1 MDSVSDPVCINGE
14 ENGEERTEP
23 ANEELDEDIFSY
35 LSNEEQECLKYL
47 MDTIDSLEAD
57 MVADDQE
64 ERTGGAQETETLT
77 DNADDRDGGPNI
89 EPEQEEVTPAAEE
102 PQNPNPVTADHNHQL
117 EMPTSAPLDIPAIR
131 PQTLVSPR
139 LARSS
144 SHQPAHVRKFDTI
157 LRSGVSVQELRAQVL
172 ARFSGTCTD
181 ESSNLREGPRS
192 PTSLFPEGSDFN
204 SPRVDALQKLGFL
217 KTPEEAPTPPG
228 SPREQK
234 CSQSPPDTT
243 MSSPQMSS
251 TIEDKDHQEALK
263 KLGLLQL

>member
-1 MDSVSDPVCINGE
+1 MDSVSDPVCINGG
-14 ENGEERTEP
+14 ENGEEWAEP
-23 ANEELDEDIFSY
+23 ANEELNKDMFSY
-35 LSNEEQECLKYL
+35 LSNEEKECLKYL

-64 ERTGGAQETETLT
+64 ERTGGAQETGTLI
-77 DNADDRDGGPNI
+77 DNADDRDSGLNT

-102 PQNPNPVTADHNHQL
+102 PQNPNPATVDHNHQL
-117 EMPTSAPLDIPAIR
+117 EMPTCAPLDIQALR

-172 ARFSGTCTD
+172 ARFGGTCTD

-204 SPRVDALQKLGFL
+204 SPRVDALQKLGLL
-217 KTPEEAPTPPG
+217 KTTEEAPTLPE
-228 SPREQK
+228 SPKEQK
-234 CSQSPPDTT
+234 YSQSPPNTT
-243 MSSPQMSS
+243 MSSHQLAS
-251 TIEDKDHQEALK
+251 TIEDKDHQEALE

>member
-14 ENGEERTEP
+14 ENGEEWTEP

-64 ERTGGAQETETLT
+64 ERTGTHCPYVLFL

-172 ARFSGTCTD
+172 ARFGGTCTD

-234 CSQSPPDTT
+234 YSQSPPDST

-263 KLGLLQL
+263 KLGLLRL